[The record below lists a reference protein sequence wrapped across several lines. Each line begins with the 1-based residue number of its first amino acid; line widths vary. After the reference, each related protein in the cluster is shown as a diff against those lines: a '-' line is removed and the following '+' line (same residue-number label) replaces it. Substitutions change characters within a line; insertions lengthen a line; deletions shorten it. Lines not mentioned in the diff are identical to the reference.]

1 MNVGGTSVTV
11 GVMVAVYMSVGSTI
25 CVGSEYS
32 VLELAL
38 VGSKDSGENTGIDW
52 QAFNN
57 NPTPAKSTKINRNFE
72 YFLDDFI

>member
-1 MNVGGTSVTV
+1 
-11 GVMVAVYMSVGSTI
+11 
-25 CVGSEYS
+25 VGSEYS